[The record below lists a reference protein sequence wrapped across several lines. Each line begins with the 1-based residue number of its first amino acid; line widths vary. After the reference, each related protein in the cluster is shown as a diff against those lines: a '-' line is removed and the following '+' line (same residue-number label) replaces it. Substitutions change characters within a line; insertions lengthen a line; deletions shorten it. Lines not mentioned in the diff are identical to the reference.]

1 MANEFVETTL
11 VDGFADG
18 PHITEK
24 QVGLANQG
32 LYGPDDYVLSSG
44 RKSEAQ
50 VLTNNSIRIFDA
62 VYVIQGRR
70 DVIAANDYTDV
81 GIDNGAQG
89 MNRNDIIVRRYT
101 KDNSSEIEKTEY
113 AVIKG
118 TPTSGT
124 ASDPSVPTG
133 DIRGG
138 ALLHNMKLYRVK
150 LNGLN
155 IVAVEPLFKVLL
167 DMSTINKDLSE
178 LQLYHDKKTLTP
190 TDLGLNTGIW
200 KVIANNSYKIGNT
213 IHLNMEIYTTSIIV
227 ANNVYNNAFTIPSQ
241 YRPLIDTAVNVT
253 ASDGAYKNPVA
264 CTSLAKSN
272 GNLFFCIPKA
282 TNNYLFIDAEWEC
295 A

>member
-200 KVIANNSYKIGNT
+200 KAIVNNSYKIGNT
-213 IHLNMEIYTTSIIV
+213 IHLNMEIHTTSIIV